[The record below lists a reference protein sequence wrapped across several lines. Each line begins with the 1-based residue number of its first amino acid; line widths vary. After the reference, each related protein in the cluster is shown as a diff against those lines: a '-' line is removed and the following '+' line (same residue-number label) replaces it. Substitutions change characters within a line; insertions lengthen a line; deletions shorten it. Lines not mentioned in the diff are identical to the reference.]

1 MEPKFFCID
10 LNQVNSNTTRQSQS
24 CKWCLLRID
33 NNDIHCTYTCYKL
46 IVVRLLFKL
55 ILQNYISRKHEGD
68 KLVVFDR
75 ADKLVFVFNW
85 HPSKSYTDYKIGVN
99 VPGKYPFM
107 KYKYFFFHFTKI
119 ILKRKL
125 ADFASKNKC
134 LLK

>member
-1 MEPKFFCID
+1 MY
-10 LNQVNSNTTRQSQS
+10 LLQVDCSQ
-24 CKWCLLRID
+24 
-33 NNDIHCTYTCYKL
+33 
-46 IVVRLLFKL
+46 VVIYYKL

-107 KYKYFFFHFTKI
+107 KCKYFFSFHENYFKEEA
-119 ILKRKL
+119 LRFCRQKQVPFKV
-125 ADFASKNKC
+125 S
-134 LLK
+134 